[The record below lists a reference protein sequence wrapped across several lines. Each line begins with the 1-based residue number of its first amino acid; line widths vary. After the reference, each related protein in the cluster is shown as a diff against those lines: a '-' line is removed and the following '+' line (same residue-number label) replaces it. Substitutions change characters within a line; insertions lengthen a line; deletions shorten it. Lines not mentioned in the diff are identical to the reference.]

1 MVTYTLK
8 EQLVIFNLKVTYSTY
23 YVQYVAD
30 RQPNVIRK
38 NSRPLCK
45 DGKTTRQLPQKS
57 NRSYVF

>member
-30 RQPNVIRK
+30 Q
-38 NSRPLCK
+38 
-45 DGKTTRQLPQKS
+45 
-57 NRSYVF
+57 